1 MLFFYCYRSCVRKHA
16 RLFDHLLENT
26 TSNSDHVLIQ
36 NYTTLNQNTQY
47 LRSQLKAHFV
57 LSGIISIRMDRLLI
71 LAFNTTANISARHGS
86 FTSVLTSCCEKHGK
100 ITMADATAAPPP
112 LDAPL
117 TYRRDIAQ
125 QIHLHHNA
133 SCVPSTRHIH
143 IDCTS

>member
-1 MLFFYCYRSCVRKHA
+1 MFFSIVYLYCVTKQA
-16 RLFDHLLENT
+16 RLFDDLLENT

-36 NYTTLNQNTQY
+36 NYTALNQNTQY
-47 LRSQLKAHFV
+47 LSSQLKAHFV

-71 LAFNTTANISARHGS
+71 LAFNMTANISARHGS
-86 FTSVLTSCCEKHGK
+86 FTSILTSCCEKHGK

-112 LDAPL
+112 LDAHL

-133 SCVPSTRHIH
+133 SCAPSTRHIH
-143 IDCTS
+143 IDSRS